1 MNRKVLKALAVV
13 AICGTVGG
21 AVGLVLT
28 GYGTSIIIHNP
39 GGPHED
45 LCLMSSHVNSSTN
58 MSLNLLNCGNYPA
71 TPLSYYVQ
79 FLSSTYSNPNWS
91 MPTIPLNAN
100 VTLNILIDGKD
111 FTFQHG
117 NSYTIGLNT
126 SRVHY
131 TYTITI

>member
-1 MNRKVLKALAVV
+1 MNPRALKLLAIA
-13 AICGTVGG
+13 AICGTIAG
-21 AVGLVLT
+21 AATLVLT
-28 GYGTSIIIHNP
+28 GYGTPIIIHGP

-45 LCLMSSHVNSSTN
+45 LCLISSHVNSPTN
-58 MSLNLLNCGNYPA
+58 ISLNLLNCGNYPA

-79 FLSSTYSNPNWS
+79 VLSSTYSNPNWS
-91 MPTIPLNAN
+91 VPTIPLNAN

-126 SRVHY
+126 SRVYY
-131 TYTITI
+131 TYSITA